1 MLDHIH
7 VCFGSIMCQALQ
19 VQHITWT
26 EWWLSHL
33 PPSHKVSTLRQMF
46 TLLFGL
52 RTVPMTFTCFF
63 AVKPKQDRKGF
74 KSSVPVLISTKKDV
88 MANRK
93 KFRDAT
99 SLIFKTSYDLYAPVI
114 QSVLCSRKRHPQR
127 TQKET
132 VLISQMCII
141 IKWLTLPAATLFQCS
156 CSFGKPAVTCSLLSL
171 LWGWCSKWDYWEL
184 LIPGLATF
192 FVHLIDK
199 AHWAFLHQLLS
210 GMQDVISGAPESFS

>member
-1 MLDHIH
+1 MFALDQSCARLCKCSIQPEQNDDPPTFLPHIKCLLYASCSRCCL
-7 VCFGSIMCQALQ
+7 VSGQCL
-19 VQHITWT
+19 W
-26 EWWLSHL
+26 HL
-33 PPSHKVSTLRQMF
+33 
-46 TLLFGL
+46 
-52 RTVPMTFTCFF
+52 
-63 AVKPKQDRKGF
+63 PKQDRKGF

-99 SLIFKTSYDLYAPVI
+99 SLIFKKSYDLYALVI